1 MGSSPTLGTT
11 NFSGRVTPVEGS
23 PARFVSGTES
33 PAPMSAPRPSLVEP
47 RTLKGFQDHHPA
59 GARRRLDLIERLR
72 PLVESFG
79 FVPIETPAIEH
90 LDTLLGSGGEGANKE
105 LFRFASPEDE
115 PVALRFDLTVP
126 FARLLAQY
134 PGELGLPFRRYAF
147 GPVFRADKPGPG
159 RYRQFTQF
167 DFDHA
172 GSPEVAVDA
181 EICAVMCG
189 AMRLLTRAPFRLH
202 VNSRRVVDAL
212 LVGCGIADLERQ
224 RHVLRVIDKLDK
236 VGPANVRL
244 ELGPGR
250 IDESGDPIRGVGL
263 DAGAISRI
271 EQFLAITATT
281 RRGTIDAVAQSVPP
295 SKELDEALAELRE
308 LAGAMEALGIAEHE
322 AVLDPSLAR
331 GLDYYTGPV
340 FEMKLPESPQFGTV
354 MGGGRYDGLVS
365 RFSTAS
371 VPATGASIGLDRLL
385 AAPASSGALADEPP
399 IVKVQIVTFRGVDRS
414 HYLALASELRNAGIS
429 AEVYFGKKK
438 ASITDQLS
446 HANSRGVPVA
456 VIAGSDE
463 FDRGEVS
470 IKDLRA
476 GAAAREGIADR
487 EAYREAGKAG
497 QRTIPRQ
504 DMIAEVRALLQ
515 RGT

>member
-1 MGSSPTLGTT
+1 MT
-11 NFSGRVTPVEGS
+11 
-23 PARFVSGTES
+23 
-33 PAPMSAPRPSLVEP
+33 APKPSLVEP

-59 GARRRLDLIERLR
+59 EARRRLDLIERLR

-79 FVPIETPAIEH
+79 FVPIETPAVEY
-90 LDTLLGSGGEGANKE
+90 LDTLLGMGGEGANKE
-105 LFRFASPEDE
+105 LFRFSSPEDE
-115 PVALRFDLTVP
+115 PIALRFDLTVP

-134 PGELGLPFRRYAF
+134 PAELGLPFRRYAF

-172 GSPEVAVDA
+172 GSADVAVDA
-181 EICAVMCG
+181 EVCAVMCG
-189 AMRLLTRAPFRLH
+189 AMRLLTNAKSRLH
-202 VNSRRVVDAL
+202 VNSRKVVDAVL
-212 LVGCGIADLERQ
+212 LGCAIPELERQ

-236 VGPANVRL
+236 VGAAGVRL

-263 DAGAISRI
+263 EPETITRI
-271 EQFLAITATT
+271 EGFLAISADT
-281 RRGTIDAVAQSVPP
+281 RGAVIDAIAKAVAA

-308 LAGAMEALGIAEHE
+308 LAAAMDALGIREDE
-322 AVLDPSLAR
+322 AVFDPSLAR

-340 FEMKLPESPQFGTV
+340 FEMKLPDLPQFGTV

-371 VPATGASIGLDRLL
+371 VPATGASIGLDRLI
-385 AAPASSGALADEPP
+385 AALDAAGAFSGEPS
-399 IVKVQIVTFRGVDRS
+399 IVQVQVVTFRGVDRAR
-414 HYLALASELRNAGIS
+414 YLALASELRAAGINS
-429 AEVYFGKKK
+429 EIYFGKKK

-446 HANSRGVPVA
+446 HANARGIPVA
-456 VIAGSDE
+456 IIVGSDE

-487 EAYREAGKAG
+487 DAYRDAGKAG
-497 QRTIPRQ
+497 QSTIARA
-504 DMIAEVRALLQ
+504 DMVAEVRALLQ
-515 RGT
+515 RGA

>member
-1 MGSSPTLGTT
+1 MT
-11 NFSGRVTPVEGS
+11 
-23 PARFVSGTES
+23 
-33 PAPMSAPRPSLVEP
+33 APKPSLVEP

-59 GARRRLDLIERLR
+59 DAKRRLDLIQRVR

-79 FVPIETPAIEH
+79 FVPIETPAVEY
-90 LDTLLGSGGEGANKE
+90 LDTLLGMGGEGANKE
-105 LFRFASPEDE
+105 LFRFLSPEDE
-115 PVALRFDLTVP
+115 PIALRFDLTVP

-134 PGELGLPFRRYAF
+134 PAELGLPFRRYAF

-172 GSPEVAVDA
+172 GSADVAVDA

-189 AMRLLTRAPFRLH
+189 AMRLLARVPFRLH
-202 VNSRRVVDAL
+202 VNSRRVVDAVML
-212 LVGCGIADLERQ
+212 GCGIAEPERQ

-236 VGPANVRL
+236 VGADNVRR
-244 ELGPGR
+244 ELGAGR

-263 DAGAISRI
+263 DPEVIARI
-271 EQFLAITATT
+271 EQFLAIAATT
-281 RRGTIDAVAQSVPP
+281 RQGVIDAVAGAVPA
-295 SKELDEALAELRE
+295 SRELDEALAELRE
-308 LAGAMEALGIAEHE
+308 LAAAMDALGIAEQE
-322 AVLDPSLAR
+322 AAFDPSLAR

-371 VPATGASIGLDRLL
+371 IPATGASIGLDRLL
-385 AAPASSGALADEPP
+385 AALEATGAFAGEPST
-399 IVKVQIVTFRGVDRS
+399 VQVQVVTFRGVDRAR
-414 HYLALASELRNAGIS
+414 YLALASELRGAGIS
-429 AEVYFGKKK
+429 TEIYFGKKK

-446 HANSRGVPVA
+446 HANSRGIPVA
-456 VIAGSDE
+456 IIAGTDE

-487 EAYREAGKAG
+487 ESYRDAGKAG
-497 QRTIPRQ
+497 QRTIARR

-515 RGT
+515 RAG